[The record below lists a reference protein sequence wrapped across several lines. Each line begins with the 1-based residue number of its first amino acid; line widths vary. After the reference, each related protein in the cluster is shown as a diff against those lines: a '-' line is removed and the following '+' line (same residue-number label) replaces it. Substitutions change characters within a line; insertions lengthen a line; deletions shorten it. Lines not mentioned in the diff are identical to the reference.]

1 MEGVKCTQSDFA
13 FNVELDESLF
23 SIEPPAGYTVQTVQV
38 DASQPMEKD
47 LITLLRQYSTLMNNA
62 FPETLDIDY
71 LRRSVSWFNITHDFI
86 LSYML
91 LTTLFSH

>member
-1 MEGVKCTQSDFA
+1 MHTSDFA
-13 FNVELDESLF
+13 FNVDLDESLF

-62 FPETLDIDY
+62 FPETLELIACGAHWG
-71 LRRSVSWFNITHDFI
+71 RESISKP
-86 LSYML
+86 
-91 LTTLFSH
+91 